1 VKQTSRRWKRNP
13 RPRRRKS
20 SRRKER
26 SRQEEEE
33 EEVEEE
39 EEEEEGTTMKTKIQM
54 RRMMRIIPCLHCAR
68 TGGRPAYH
76 GHPPEERQEEE
87 HLEEDRLE
95 EDRLEEVH
103 REEVGHLEEDGRRA
117 CSPVQ
122 ECATRVSHR

>member
-1 VKQTSRRWKRNP
+1 
-13 RPRRRKS
+13 
-20 SRRKER
+20 
-26 SRQEEEE
+26 
-33 EEVEEE
+33 VEEE

-54 RRMMRIIPCLHCAR
+54 RRMRRIILCLHCAR
-68 TGGRPAYH
+68 TGGRPVYH
-76 GHPPEERQEEE
+76 GHPPEECQEEE
-87 HLEEDRLE
+87 HQG